1 MKEQDQQ
8 LTDLFARDEQ
18 QAFKQLFVQ
27 FYKPMC
33 VAARLYTSE
42 SVEAEDIVQ
51 QVFIKFWE
59 EKHYKKVN
67 SSYKHF
73 LHISVRNACF
83 NHTGRLK
90 TRQKREN
97 NVEQE
102 ALVEQAIDF
111 LLQREEL
118 KVFETAYDELPPQS
132 RKVFELVYFADQPY
146 KAAAQKL
153 NISVNTVKTHL
164 KNALRILRNSKAI
177 NNYYSDRKKAD

>member
-33 VAARLYTSE
+33 VAARLYTSD
-42 SVEAEDIVQ
+42 SVEAEDVVQ

-59 EKHYKKVN
+59 EKHHKKIN

-83 NHTGRLK
+83 NHIGRLK
-90 TRQKREN
+90 TKQKREYDA
-97 NVEQE
+97 VQE
-102 ALVEQAIDF
+102 SLVEQAIDF
-111 LLQREEL
+111 LMQKEEL
-118 KVFETAYDELPPQS
+118 NVFESAYDELPPQS

-146 KAAAQKL
+146 KAAAKKL

-164 KNALRILRNSKAI
+164 KNALRILKNNKAI
-177 NNYYSDRKKAD
+177 NNYYHDRKKS